1 MRDEGH
7 TEGTLLQTRHR
18 EAHAVHR
25 HRSFLHKIAPES
37 SGSLDPHDDRA
48 LLGIEASDQARA
60 VDVALDDVTPEAATR
75 RDGALEVDGAPRT
88 QGAEGGPGQGLL
100 RQLGGE
106 GDLVAQVGKLHDG
119 EADAVDGDRVA
130 DAEVTEPAGDLEPQA
145 RRRRDPPDLLDD
157 AGKQLP
163 APAAAAPSEA
173 RRKSRAYTRK

>member
-1 MRDEGH
+1 
-7 TEGTLLQTRHR
+7 
-18 EAHAVHR
+18 
-25 HRSFLHKIAPES
+25 P
-37 SGSLDPHDDRA
+37 GSLDPHDDRA

-106 GDLVAQVGKLHDG
+106 GDLVAQVGELHDG

-130 DAEVTEPAGDLEPQA
+130 DAEVAEPAGDLEPQA
-145 RRRRDPPDLLDD
+145 RRVHDPPDLLDD
-157 AGKQLP
+157 AGKHLGGVRREVRGRSRVYARKTTNCRWSHYHPPRSAVLP
-163 APAAAAPSEA
+163 GADPPPSRA
-173 RRKSRAYTRK
+173 RRA